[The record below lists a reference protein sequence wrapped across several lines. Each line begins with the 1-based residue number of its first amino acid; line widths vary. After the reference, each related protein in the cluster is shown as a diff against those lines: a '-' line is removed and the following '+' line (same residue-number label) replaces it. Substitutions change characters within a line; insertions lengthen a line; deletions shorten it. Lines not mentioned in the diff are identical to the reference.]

1 MKQLWTMTPVGAAWT
16 ESMELGGQLHGQAID
31 EFYQELYDSN
41 VKLNGE
47 LGATRLH
54 LQFARETA
62 EQVRTTNR
70 ALLLSLHEAHVELE
84 LLRKERDAQAEL
96 DRLAVDIWGPV
107 KRSKPDGSWDP
118 PPVLLCSTPSPSS
131 LAVKTGS
138 NHPLYSTTPSPSS
151 LAVVNSKTGRDHPL
165 YSTTPSSSYLAVVN
179 SKTANN
185 PGRNHS
191 HSSNVCLNPS
201 DPPITVGRIAAELGF
216 KSDAMNVHRLGG
228 HVREAFMRAHGKA
241 PEPLVY
247 YNEGGVATRI
257 GCFTERDRELI
268 SCVVR
273 EHGERSS

>member
-1 MKQLWTMTPVGAAWT
+1 MLDDACNQEIPCPMKQLWTMTPVGAAWT

-84 LLRKERDAQAEL
+84 LLRKERAAQAEL

-118 PPVLLCSTPSPSS
+118 PPVLLCST
-131 LAVKTGS
+131 
-138 NHPLYSTTPSPSS
+138 TPSP
-151 LAVVNSKTGRDHPL
+151 
-165 YSTTPSSSYLAVVN
+165 SYLAVVD
-179 SKTANN
+179 SKPLYPTTPSPLAVKTANN
-185 PGRNHS
+185 PGRNHHS
-191 HSSNVCLNPS
+191 HLSSNVCLNPS

>member
-1 MKQLWTMTPVGAAWT
+1 MLDDACNQEIPCPMKQLWTMTPVGAAWT

-84 LLRKERDAQAEL
+84 LLRKERAAQAEL

-118 PPVLLCSTPSPSS
+118 PPVLLCST
-131 LAVKTGS
+131 
-138 NHPLYSTTPSPSS
+138 TPSPSS
-151 LAVVNSKTGRDHPL
+151 LAV
-165 YSTTPSSSYLAVVN
+165 
-179 SKTANN
+179 KTANN

-191 HSSNVCLNPS
+191 LSPSGASSNVCLNPS

-216 KSDAMNVHRLGG
+216 KSDAMHVHRLGG

-268 SCVVR
+268 ACVVR
-273 EHGERSS
+273 EHGERSP

>member
-1 MKQLWTMTPVGAAWT
+1 MLDDACNQEIPCPMKQLWTMTPVGAAWT

-151 LAVVNSKTGRDHPL
+151 LAVVNSKT
-165 YSTTPSSSYLAVVN
+165 
-179 SKTANN
+179 ANN

>member
-84 LLRKERDAQAEL
+84 LLRKERAAQAEL

-118 PPVLLCSTPSPSS
+118 PPVLLCSTPSPKPGVI
-131 LAVKTGS
+131 AV
-138 NHPLYSTTPSPSS
+138 
-151 LAVVNSKTGRDHPL
+151 
-165 YSTTPSSSYLAVVN
+165 
-179 SKTANN
+179 KTANN
-185 PGRNHS
+185 PGRNHPLS
-191 HSSNVCLNPS
+191 PSGGSSNVCLNPS

-216 KSDAMNVHRLGG
+216 KSDAMHVHRLGG

-268 SCVVR
+268 ACVVR
-273 EHGERSS
+273 EHGERSP